1 MIFLLCK
8 ECFPVV
14 YIKRI
19 KLDPASFS
27 LPYKK
32 GIHNSKS
39 RLWLSLSSSL
49 FVFSIGFG
57 ITDSSLSQFLCLQI
71 AFNLSGRTCP
81 ATMPSSLLFPTDE
94 ERVIGFASVDLSP
107 LLSGFQF
114 VCGWYN
120 ITDFSG
126 ECQGQI
132 KVAISPLE
140 SLMHFKEE
148 RQARRGVETQGS
160 LVCVLI
166 HILNQ

>member
-1 MIFLLCK
+1 MSPYTHTPQSPDSASLCA
-8 ECFPVV
+8 
-14 YIKRI
+14 
-19 KLDPASFS
+19 AS
-27 LPYKK
+27 
-32 GIHNSKS
+32 N
-39 RLWLSLSSSL
+39 
-49 FVFSIGFG
+49 V
-57 ITDSSLSQFLCLQI
+57 
-71 AFNLSGRTCP
+71 SGKTCP
-81 ATMPSSLLFPTDE
+81 ATLPSSCLSPTDE

-148 RQARRGVETQGS
+148 KQSRRGVETPGL
-160 LVCVLI
+160 LVRMLI
-166 HILNQ
+166 HGLNQ

>member
-1 MIFLLCK
+1 MFK
-8 ECFPVV
+8 GCFPVACM
-14 YIKRI
+14 KRTE
-19 KLDPASFS
+19 LNPASFS

-32 GIHNSKS
+32 IYSSWKTGYCCQPLILLTLCWLWSHWTLPPPKPPLCATSKPS
-39 RLWLSLSSSL
+39 
-49 FVFSIGFG
+49 VKM
-57 ITDSSLSQFLCLQI
+57 
-71 AFNLSGRTCP
+71 CP
-81 ATMPSSLLFPTDE
+81 ATLPSSSFSPTDE

-140 SLMHFKEE
+140 SLIHFKEE
-148 RQARRGVETQGS
+148 RQARREVGNPGS
-160 LVCVLI
+160 LVCIFI